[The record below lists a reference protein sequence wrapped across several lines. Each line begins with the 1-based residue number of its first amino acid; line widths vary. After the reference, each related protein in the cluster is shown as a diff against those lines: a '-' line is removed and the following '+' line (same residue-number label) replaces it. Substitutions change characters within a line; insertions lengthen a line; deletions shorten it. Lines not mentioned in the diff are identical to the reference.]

1 MLLFVLGILDIV
13 IGGALW
19 WASGGGLGG
28 ATIVIFLGAIWFLK
42 GLWSILSA
50 ASAGFFFDI
59 LGVFD
64 LVSGLFLSLA
74 YFGLGFDFFIYMAI
88 LMVLKG
94 LYSFIMGIKA

>member
-1 MLLFVLGILDIV
+1 MLLFVLGVLDII

-19 WASGGGLGG
+19 WAAGPGVAG
-28 ATIVIFLGAIWFLK
+28 ATILIVLGIVWFLK

-50 ASAGFFFDI
+50 AAAGFFFDV

-64 LVSGLFLSLA
+64 LVSGIFLSLA
-74 YFGLGFDFFIYMAI
+74 YLGLGFEFFWYMAL
-88 LMVLKG
+88 LMIVKG

>member
-13 IGGALW
+13 VGGAIW

-28 ATIVIFLGAIWFLK
+28 ATILIFLGVVWFLK

-50 ASAGFFFDI
+50 ASAGFFFDV

-64 LVSGLFLSLA
+64 LIAGIFLMLG
-74 YFGLGFDFFIYMAI
+74 YLGLGFGFFIYMAI
-88 LMVLKG
+88 LMILKG
-94 LYSFIMGIKA
+94 LYSFVMGIKT